1 MTAVLEEEEKITVA
15 DFLIFDE
22 LDEDAYYELI
32 EGNIVKKSAHTPK
45 HQRISGNLYSAMR
58 EVVIKHKKGQI
69 FYAPIDVFLDR
80 YNAYQPDIV
89 YVSKE
94 RAKIVTNNGIE
105 GAPDLVV
112 EILSPSTAQNDRG
125 DKMKVYKRHAVK
137 EYWIVDPKS
146 QAVEV
151 YVYNEAEKDFDLDSF
166 AVETGKIESKLL
178 PELNLLVENVFEE

>member
-1 MTAVLEEEEKITVA
+1 MVAVLEDEKISVA
-15 DFLIFDE
+15 DFLTFDE
-22 LDEDAYYELI
+22 LDGDDYYELI
-32 EGNIVKKSAHTPK
+32 EGNIVKKSAPTPK
-45 HQRISGNLYSAMR
+45 HQRLVR
-58 EVVIKHKKGQI
+58 EILVAIHQTVSSTKKGEV
-69 FYAPIDVFLDR
+69 FCSPIDVFLDR

-151 YVYNEAEKDFDLDSF
+151 YVYNEAEKDFDLESF

-178 PELNLLVENVFEE
+178 PELNLLVENIFEE